1 MGENIETFL
10 AQLGNRVDEQTGA
23 VSAPIH
29 LSTTYSHPNLD
40 RVRALIILEPKI
52 LPELF

>member
-29 LSTTYSHPNLD
+29 LSTTYSHPKFGHSTGFD
-40 RVRALIILEPKI
+40 
-52 LPELF
+52 

>member
-10 AQLGNRVDEQTGA
+10 AQLGNRVDKQTGA

-29 LSTTYSHPNLD
+29 LSTTYSHPLSKFWM
-40 RVRALIILEPKI
+40 RISR
-52 LPELF
+52 